1 MQRFEYR
8 VVPAPARGAKVRG
21 VKAAEDRFA
30 HALATVMNEMAAEG
44 WEYQRAETLP
54 CEESKGFFSTGRV
67 TVYRNML
74 VFRRPL
80 AAAAAEVVVE
90 AGMDAPDRGAGDGA
104 AVDGAAVD
112 GAGDGVQPAA
122 VRIPAFR
129 ATGRRLAAGTGEEAR
144 GPEAQPSA
152 PQPAT
157 PQPAG
162 PQPVLR
168 AARAEMPAARRPL
181 TADDTLPGPRQGAV
195 FRWPLRAD
203 AEGTPPRPV
212 KRGE

>member
-1 MQRFEYR
+1 MQQFEYR
-8 VVPAPARGAKVRG
+8 VVPAPTRGAKVKG

-30 HALATVMNEMAAEG
+30 HALAAVMNEMAAEG

-54 CEESKGFFSTGRV
+54 CEESKGFFSTGRI

-74 VFRRPL
+74 VFRR
-80 AAAAAEVVVE
+80 AVGAAAE
-90 AGMDAPDRGAGDGA
+90 A
-104 AVDGAAVD
+104 ANDVADPETPPPGQAA
-112 GAGDGVQPAA
+112 QPTA

-129 ATGRRLAAGTGEEAR
+129 TAGRRLGAPSGDEAGKAQAA
-144 GPEAQPSA
+144 PA
-152 PQPAT
+152 PQPAE

-181 TADDTLPGPRQGAV
+181 TVDDTLPGPRQGAV
-195 FRWPLRAD
+195 FRWPLRPES
-203 AEGTPPRPV
+203 EGTPPRPV
-212 KRGE
+212 QRGE